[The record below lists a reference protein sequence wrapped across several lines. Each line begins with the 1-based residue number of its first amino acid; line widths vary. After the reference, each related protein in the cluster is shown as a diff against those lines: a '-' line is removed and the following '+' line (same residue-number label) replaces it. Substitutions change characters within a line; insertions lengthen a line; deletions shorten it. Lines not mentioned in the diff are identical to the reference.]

1 MYNRSERVS
10 IQNNSPVRSVSGA
23 DGLRHICF
31 MNRLLRRFC
40 PEGLR
45 WLAAAAVVFVW
56 GFCGFSVHASEAP
69 LETLME
75 DGYLNHI
82 NRIAIDLPNVSGE
95 YRYAVVNDS
104 HMICLNEEV
113 KEEDLELLGE
123 RRESFRS
130 PGGYYSEETFR
141 AVMGAVDRL
150 DLDGVILNGD
160 IVDEA
165 SAGNYSLAYNTLKKL
180 DTPYMYLRADHDSEA
195 YWTEPHE
202 DRMSRI
208 AGKLGLSAGVK
219 VWETQDFT
227 LVGLNDTTT
236 AVTQQQLT
244 AAGSH
249 LKGKKP
255 VILFSHVP
263 YAPKAD
269 PDFSAFVK
277 GVRGRLIFWGGDN
290 SLYEQNAVME
300 SWMDMVYRK
309 DNPVKA
315 VICGHI
321 HGEYRGPLNG
331 SITQYVCGPC
341 FGGTLTILS
350 VF

>member
-1 MYNRSERVS
+1 MYSRSKRVN
-10 IQNNSPVRSVSGA
+10 IQRNSPVPTVSGA
-23 DGLRHICF
+23 DSLRRICF
-31 MNRLLRRFC
+31 MNRLFRCLC
-40 PEGLR
+40 PKGLR
-45 WLAAAAVVFVW
+45 WFAAAAVVFVW
-56 GFCGFSVHASEAP
+56 SFFGFSAHASEAA
-69 LETLME
+69 LETLLE
-75 DGYLNHI
+75 DGHLDHI

-113 KEEDLELLGE
+113 KEEDLDLLGE

-130 PGGYYSEETFR
+130 PGGYYPDETFR
-141 AVMGAVDRL
+141 AIMGAVDRL
-150 DLDGVILNGD
+150 ELDGVILNGD

-165 SAGNYSLAYNTLKKL
+165 SAGNYTLAYNTLKKL

-208 AGKLGLSAGVK
+208 AGKLGLSAGVR
-219 VWETQDFT
+219 VWETRDFA

-236 AVTQQQLT
+236 SMTQQQLT
-244 AAGSH
+244 TAGSYI
-249 LKGKKP
+249 KGTKP

-263 YAPKAD
+263 YAPKED
-269 PDFSAFVK
+269 PDFFAFVK
-277 GVRGRLIFWGGDN
+277 GVRGRLIFWGGDDTI
-290 SLYEQNAVME
+290 YEQDAVMK

-315 VICGHI
+315 IICGHI
-321 HGEYRGPLNG
+321 HGGYRGSLNG
-331 SITQYVCGPC
+331 SIMQYVCEPC